1 MTKYRVIFGYFS
13 ELVEVDEPT
22 TDYGAILDLAID
34 QLESDGCMGVF
45 ITDEDIECDGIT
57 DDAYITG
64 GNHGLNS
71 FYHGGNFMI
80 ERVDE

>member
-34 QLESDGCMGVF
+34 QLESDGNMGVF
-45 ITDEDIECDGIT
+45 ITDEDIERDGIT
-57 DDAYITG
+57 DIMVVT
-64 GNHGLNS
+64 S
-71 FYHGGNFMI
+71 
-80 ERVDE
+80 